1 MREYYKSL
9 RHKSLRWPWK
19 AQRLLDL
26 MSPALLKC
34 LPGRARHR
42 DCRARGLFR
51 FRKGF
56 YFEVLK
62 TSRMR
67 GAYDVLWV
75 PSGDPD
81 VLARLTGD
89 PRHTFLDSLIR
100 QSQQAKYVASVRE
113 GAMLLAAAG
122 LLDGYEPT
130 THWAFLPCFEE
141 RFPKVK
147 SPAAIHAFA
156 ST

>member
-26 MSPALLKC
+26 MSPAHPKC
-34 LPGRARHR
+34 LP
-42 DCRARGLFR
+42 DRGS
-51 FRKGF
+51 
-56 YFEVLK
+56 
-62 TSRMR
+62 TSRLSR
-67 GAYDVLWV
+67 PRSLQVPQGFLLRSSKNLADAGAYDVLWV

-89 PRHTFLDSLIR
+89 PRHTYLDFLIR

-113 GAMLLAAAG
+113 GAMLLAATG
-122 LLDGYEPT
+122 LLGR
-130 THWAFLPCFEE
+130 L
-141 RFPKVK
+141 
-147 SPAAIHAFA
+147 
-156 ST
+156 